1 MSGPKLAMVRPAQ
14 LRPAQAQ
21 RQDLTRRLA
30 VSARH
35 RAAIARLE
43 AWLADCRQRSPLTV
57 RQVRFGELAGWSFQP
72 GSGDLVHDS
81 GRFFA
86 VRGIEVRTNHGH
98 VPQWWQ
104 PIIHQPETGILGFL
118 AKEFDGVLHL
128 LAQVKTEP
136 GNVNPAQLSPTV
148 QATRSNYLRAHHGAA
163 VPYLEYFLQR
173 RGRVLVD
180 VLQSEQGSWFLGKQN
195 RNMVLEV
202 TDDLEHD
209 ENFAWLTLGQMYE
222 LMKRPNVV
230 NMDTRTVLA
239 CLPLSSGPGEGH
251 AGSATPRPPEN
262 GWDVERPGPDLTGWL
277 TSRRDHYQL
286 STSLVPLSRVP
297 DWHRGPETI
306 CHRTGKYF
314 NIIGVAV
321 TATNR
326 EVRAWCQPLLQ
337 PCGDGLVAFV
347 LHRGAEGLRVLAH
360 ADVRP
365 GYRHVIE
372 IGPTVQCTPLNFA
385 DDPERRPEFLDLV
398 LSEDVVV
405 HYDVTQCEEGGRFH
419 HAITRHLIVEVAE
432 HAAPPLP
439 PDYFWATLTELN
451 NRIRSGCEVNI
462 EARSLFACIQALC

>member
-1 MSGPKLAMVRPAQ
+1 MSAPKLAA
-14 LRPAQAQ
+14 LRPAQTVQ
-21 RQDLTRRLA
+21 EDLARRLA
-30 VSARH
+30 VSAWH
-35 RAAIARLE
+35 RPATARLQE
-43 AWLADCRQRSPLTV
+43 WMATCRQRSPQAV
-57 RQVRFGELAGWSFQP
+57 RRVPFGELAGWSVAP

-86 VRGIEVRTNHGH
+86 VRGIQVRTNHGH

-118 AKEFDGVLHL
+118 AKEFNGVLHL

-148 QATRSNYLRAHHGAA
+148 QATRSNYLRAHRGAA

-173 RGRVLVD
+173 RGQVLVD

-202 TDDLEHD
+202 TEDIEHD
-209 ENFAWLTLGQMYE
+209 DDFAWLTLGQIYE
-222 LMKRPNVV
+222 LMRHPNLV

-239 CLPLSSGPGEGH
+239 CLPIRAEPPDWH
-251 AGSATPRPPEN
+251 AGPAAPLSLASGSGAEHHRS
-262 GWDVERPGPDLTGWL
+262 GMSGWL
-277 TSRRDHYQL
+277 ARRKAHYQL
-286 STSLVPLSRVP
+286 STSLVPLNHVL
-297 DWHRGPETI
+297 DWHRRPWEI

-314 NIIGVAV
+314 SIVGVAV
-321 TATNR
+321 AATNR
-326 EVRAWCQPLLQ
+326 EVRTWCQPLLQ

-347 LHRGAEGLRVLAH
+347 IHRGAEGLRVLVH

-365 GYRHVIE
+365 GYRHVVE

-385 DDPERRPEFLDLV
+385 DSPGRQPEFVDLV

-405 HYDVTQCEEGGRFH
+405 HYDVPQSEEGGRFH
-419 HAITRHLIVEVAE
+419 HAVTRHLIVEVSDP
-432 HAAPPLP
+432 AALGTP
-439 PDYFWATLTELN
+439 PDYFWITLAELSD
-451 NRIRSGCEVNI
+451 RIRSGFQVNI
-462 EARSLFACIQALC
+462 EARSLFACLQTLC